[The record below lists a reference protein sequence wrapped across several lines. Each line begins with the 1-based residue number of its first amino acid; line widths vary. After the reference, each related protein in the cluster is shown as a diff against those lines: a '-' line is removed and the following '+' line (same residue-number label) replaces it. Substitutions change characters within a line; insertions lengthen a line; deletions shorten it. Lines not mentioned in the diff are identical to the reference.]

1 MGIAIAGLASDG
13 RVLAKYL
20 RNACLNH
27 RYVYESPMDTGRL
40 VLQLSDSKNKK
51 KTKFLRISNFNSKIK
66 QKTFWCWSFSFW
78 F

>member
-20 RNACLNH
+20 RTACLNH

-40 VLQLSDSKNKK
+40 VLQLSDSKD
-51 KTKFLRISNFNSKIK
+51 
-66 QKTFWCWSFSFW
+66 
-78 F
+78 